1 MPQPTARQI
10 NEENS
15 RFSVSNP
22 MKFSTVETEG
32 GAGAKKRKFSGVA
45 YSGEVIDNHW
55 YWGNVIFDMSTM
67 TVPAKLPALID
78 HSRSKRAGYV
88 TDSSIDN
95 TTGFTVNGV
104 LLSNEDGQA
113 VAQDSDEGFP
123 WQMSVHIEPRS
134 IEEFAAGEPVVVNGR
149 SLTGPLTVFRNSTIV
164 EVSFTAT
171 GQDSNTAAVAM
182 SRGGVQQPTQ
192 TGETFMTPEQ
202 IAAMQQEN
210 ATLKASNATLTQER
224 DAARTDLEKFSKER
238 RENDIKN
245 LFSDVGREYKADDA
259 EVKAFSDMPQ
269 AAFDVMA
276 GMLRSQ
282 FKKPAAAGA
291 GAGAAGAALFSH
303 AATGGNNPN
312 QQGQQ
317 QAEAEENALLKDAE
331 KRAQQ
336 FAKRMTA

>member
-1 MPQPTARQI
+1 MPQPTARQL
-10 NEENS
+10 NDENS
-15 RFSVSNP
+15 RFSVSSP

-32 GAGAKKRKFSGVA
+32 GVGAKKRKFSGVA

-67 TVPAKLPALID
+67 TVPPKLPALID
-78 HSRSKRAGYV
+78 HSRSQRAGYV
-88 TDSSIDN
+88 TESSIDN

-134 IEEFAAGEPVVVNGR
+134 IEEFAAGELVTVNGR
-149 SLTGPLTVFRNSTIV
+149 QFTGPLTVFRNSTIV

-182 SRGGVQQPTQ
+182 SRGGVQQPSS
-192 TGETFMTPEQ
+192 TGDSLMTPEQ
-202 IAAMQQEN
+202 IAALQQEN

-224 DAARTDLEKFSKER
+224 DAARTDLDKFSKER
-238 RENDIKN
+238 RTGDIKN
-245 LFSDVGREYKADDA
+245 LFSAIGREFKEDDA
-259 EVKAFSDMPQ
+259 EVKAFSAMDQ
-269 AAFDVMA
+269 AGFDAMA

-282 FKKPAAAGA
+282 FKKPEGQQTQQPNNP
-291 GAGAAGAALFSH
+291 ALFSH
-303 AATGGNNPN
+303 AATNGQNPN
-312 QQGQQ
+312 QPQGGND
-317 QAEAEENALLKDAE
+317 ADENSLLKDAE
-331 KRAQQ
+331 KRAAQ
-336 FAKRMTA
+336 FSKRAA

>member
-1 MPQPTARQI
+1 MPKPTARQI

-45 YSGEVIDNHW
+45 YSGEVIEDHW

-78 HSRSKRAGYV
+78 HSRSQRAGYV
-88 TDSSIDN
+88 TESSIDN
-95 TTGFTVNGV
+95 TTGFTVTGV

-134 IEEFAAGEPVVVNGR
+134 IEEFAAGELVTVNGR
-149 SLTGPLTVFRNSTIV
+149 QFTGPLTVFRNSTIV

-182 SRGGVQQPTQ
+182 SRGGVQQPSS
-192 TGETFMTPEQ
+192 TGDSLMTPEQ

-210 ATLKASNATLTQER
+210 AALKASNATLTQER
-224 DAARTDLEKFSKER
+224 DAARTDLDKFSKER
-238 RENDIKN
+238 RTGDIKN
-245 LFSDVGREYKADDA
+245 LFSAIGREFKEDDA
-259 EVKAFSDMPQ
+259 EVKAFSAMDQ
-269 AAFDVMA
+269 AGFDAMA

-282 FKKPAAAGA
+282 FKKPEGTTTQQPNNP
-291 GAGAAGAALFSH
+291 ALFSH
-303 AATGGNNPN
+303 QAAQGQNPN
-312 QQGQQ
+312 QQQQ
-317 QAEAEENALLKDAE
+317 SEADENSLLKDAE
-331 KRAQQ
+331 KRAAQ
-336 FAKRMTA
+336 FSKRAA

>member
-192 TGETFMTPEQ
+192 TGETSMTPEQ

-224 DAARTDLEKFSKER
+224 DAARTDLDKFSKER

-291 GAGAAGAALFSH
+291 GAAGAALFSH